1 MRIVRTVSMLLL
13 LCALTISSK
22 AQSPTQNYVMSKEVL
37 DVGGTH
43 AITTVTYYDGLG
55 NPVETATNGLGGTGK
70 YAYTL
75 QEHDAL
81 GREKQSWLPGTQKD
95 GCSFVAP
102 SELSSSLITFH
113 KDRNPYSVN
122 SYDALDRQVSTLG
135 AGESWHTAKKSVEQR
150 YGSNEAN
157 SIKRYQVSGSGSLVE
172 NGYYAANSL
181 SMLEVTDE
189 DGKTKQTFSDLFG
202 NKVLERRDVDNDT
215 YYVYDNI
222 GHLRYV
228 LSPSYQECS
237 DLQKY
242 GYEYRYDKYGRC
254 VWKRLPGCEYQ
265 QMWYDAADNLM
276 FSQDGEQR
284 KKGLYLFYLYDKMK
298 RKVLLGTTTSINA
311 SCISALATYE
321 EQVGGLCNSGYTPLG
336 NLGLGNEQLLRAR
349 YYDSHSFLNR
359 QLVKNLTSK
368 SLSAKTV
375 GLQDSFNIGL
385 QTGVVTRNTE
395 GDLLASVFYH
405 DLRGLVVE
413 SMLIMPEEVF
423 LRQSTKYSFTRNA
436 VEVKTELSKVDMVK
450 TVTQQYV
457 YNPNNDKVAT
467 ATLQVDDVTR
477 AVASYSYDGIGRLV
491 SVKRSDNAG
500 MVNYAYNIRN
510 WLKET
515 KSDRFMQSLYYET
528 DGENPCFNG
537 NISRMQWQSGKD
549 NVLRGYDFA
558 YDGLNRLEESTYAE
572 GADMSRNKNRYSE
585 NILSYS
591 ANGSIKRLH
600 RYGKKNNGTFGLIDD
615 LTYSYNGNQI
625 KEISDKAG
633 SLLYDGSFDFK
644 DGANADVEYFYD
656 ANSALVKDLNKGIS
670 NIVYDVLGNLKCI
683 TFSNGFKT
691 RYIYDA
697 AGNKLRTTHESAV
710 TNTTDYIGNFVFED
724 GKLDKYLFD
733 GGYCS
738 FDNNQNPTFHYYE
751 KDHLGSIR
759 MVVNEKGT
767 IEQVNHYYPFGGVYG
782 DLSYNA
788 EIQKSKYIGK
798 EFDHMYGLDWY
809 DHGAR
814 MYDAAGLFWDRK
826 DPLFSKYYSLS
837 PYLYC
842 GNNPVLYLDIDGLD
856 WYQENGLYL
865 YSPDVHSGK
874 DLKKG
879 QIYMGS
885 SFTTGKGSNLA
896 TYNNDG
902 SVMFANETQA
912 YNYIWQKANY
922 KKREVGGFL
931 LQNNKVLVLP
941 DYKNDATTTK
951 LNAYEGYSF
960 QGRILS
966 NKLGRYTVKAQIHS
980 HQNRFTSA
988 EPSYYVGN
996 TYGDAGLSKNHFSMP
1011 VFVMGHDNVL
1021 YLIRG
1026 VKSNHVVEV
1035 YPLNWGQKSLGKLL
1049 KGNIKLSKE
1058 IFKLKPIIK

>member
-1 MRIVRTVSMLLL
+1 MKIERTLSIMLF
-13 LCALTISSK
+13 LCALAISVK
-22 AQSPTQNYVMSKEVL
+22 AQSPTQNYVLSKDVL
-37 DVGGTH
+37 DVDGTH

-55 NPVETATNGLGGTGK
+55 YPVETATNGLGGTGK

-75 QEHDAL
+75 LEHDAL

-95 GCSFVAP
+95 GCSFVVP

-135 AGESWHTAKKSVEQR
+135 AGESWHTAKKSIEQR
-150 YGSNEAN
+150 YGSNETN

-237 DLQKY
+237 DLQKF

-284 KKGLYLFYLYDKMK
+284 KKGLFVFYLYDKMK
-298 RKVLLGTTTSINA
+298 REVLMGTTTSMNA
-311 SCISALATYE
+311 SCTSALATYGE
-321 EQVGGLCNSGYTPLG
+321 LSSGLCNSGYTPLG

-656 ANSALVKDLNKGIS
+656 ANGALVKDLNKGIS

-759 MVVNEKGT
+759 MVVNERGT

-1049 KGNIKLSKE
+1049 KGNIKLLKE

>member
-1 MRIVRTVSMLLL
+1 ME
-13 LCALTISSK
+13 
-22 AQSPTQNYVMSKEVL
+22 KEVL
-37 DVGGTH
+37 VLMLLS
-43 AITTVTYYDGLG
+43 VFSLMS
-55 NPVETATNGLGGTGK
+55 L
-70 YAYTL
+70 
-75 QEHDAL
+75 AL
-81 GREKQSWLPGTQKD
+81 SP
-95 GCSFVAP
+95 
-102 SELSSSLITFH
+102 
-113 KDRNPYSVN
+113 
-122 SYDALDRQVSTLG
+122 
-135 AGESWHTAKKSVEQR
+135 
-150 YGSNEAN
+150 
-157 SIKRYQVSGSGSLVE
+157 
-172 NGYYAANSL
+172 
-181 SMLEVTDE
+181 
-189 DGKTKQTFSDLFG
+189 TK
-202 NKVLERRDVDNDT
+202 NYILER
-215 YYVYDNI
+215 
-222 GHLRYV
+222 
-228 LSPSYQECS
+228 
-237 DLQKY
+237 
-242 GYEYRYDKYGRC
+242 
-254 VWKRLPGCEYQ
+254 
-265 QMWYDAADNLM
+265 QMLDACGI
-276 FSQDGEQR
+276 Q
-284 KKGLYLFYLYDKMK
+284 
-298 RKVLLGTTTSINA
+298 
-311 SCISALATYE
+311 
-321 EQVGGLCNSGYTPLG
+321 
-336 NLGLGNEQLLRAR
+336 
-349 YYDSHSFLNR
+349 
-359 QLVKNLTSK
+359 
-368 SLSAKTV
+368 
-375 GLQDSFNIGL
+375 
-385 QTGVVTRNTE
+385 
-395 GDLLASVFYH
+395 
-405 DLRGLVVE
+405 
-413 SMLIMPEEVF
+413 
-423 LRQSTKYSFTRNA
+423 
-436 VEVKTELSKVDMVK
+436 
-450 TVTQQYV
+450 
-457 YNPNNDKVAT
+457 AT
-467 ATLQVDDVTR
+467 A
-477 AVASYSYDGIGRLV
+477 
-491 SVKRSDNAG
+491 
-500 MVNYAYNIRN
+500 
-510 WLKET
+510 
-515 KSDRFMQSLYYET
+515 
-528 DGENPCFNG
+528 
-537 NISRMQWQSGKD
+537 NISRMQWQSSKD
-549 NVLRGYDFA
+549 HVLRGYDFA

-572 GADMSRNKNRYSE
+572 GADMSQNKS
-585 NILSYS
+585 
-591 ANGSIKRLH
+591 
-600 RYGKKNNGTFGLIDD
+600 
-615 LTYSYNGNQI
+615 
-625 KEISDKAG
+625 
-633 SLLYDGSFDFK
+633 
-644 DGANADVEYFYD
+644 
-656 ANSALVKDLNKGIS
+656 
-670 NIVYDVLGNLKCI
+670 
-683 TFSNGFKT
+683 
-691 RYIYDA
+691 
-697 AGNKLRTTHESAV
+697 
-710 TNTTDYIGNFVFED
+710 
-724 GKLDKYLFD
+724 
-733 GGYCS
+733 S

-751 KDHLGSIR
+751 KDHLGSVR

-941 DYKNDATTTK
+941 DYKNDASTTK

-988 EPSYYVGN
+988 EPSCYVGN

>member
-1 MRIVRTVSMLLL
+1 MLLL

-22 AQSPTQNYVMSKEVL
+22 AQSPTQNYVMSKDVL
-37 DVGGTH
+37 DVDGTH

-81 GREKQSWLPGTQKD
+81 GREKQSWLPGTAQS
-95 GCSFVAP
+95 GCSFVSP

-157 SIKRYQVSGSGSLVE
+157 CIKRYQVSGSGSLVE

-237 DLQKY
+237 DLQKF

-413 SMLIMPEEVF
+413 SMQIKPDEVF
-423 LRQSTKYSFTRNA
+423 LRQSIKYSFTRKPI
-436 VEVKTELSKVDMVK
+436 EVKAELTKGDMTK
-450 TVTQQYV
+450 NVTQLYV
-457 YNPNNDKVAT
+457 YNPNNDKIET
-467 ATLQVDDVTR
+467 MTIQVGNVTR
-477 AVASYSYDGIGRLV
+477 TVASYSYDDIGRLV
-491 SVKRSDNAG
+491 SVNRSGNAG
-500 MVNYAYNIRN
+500 IVNYAYNIRN

-515 KSDRFMQSLYYET
+515 KSDRFSQNLWYET
-528 DGENPCFNG
+528 TGAYPCFNG
-537 NISRMQWQSGKD
+537 NISRMQWLSSMD
-549 NVLRGYDFA
+549 HVLRSYDFV
-558 YDGLNRLEESTYAE
+558 YDDLNRLEESTYAE
-572 GADMSRNKNRYSE
+572 GADMSRNKNHYSE
-585 NILSYS
+585 NVLSYS
-591 ANGSIKRLH
+591 ANGSIERLQ

-625 KEISDKAG
+625 QAISDKAG

-644 DGANADVEYFYD
+644 DGANASTEYFYD
-656 ANSALVKDLNKGIS
+656 ANGALIKDLNKGIS
-670 NIVYDVLGNLKCI
+670 NVEYDVLGNLKCI

-691 RYIYDA
+691 KYIYDA
-697 AGNKLRTTHESAV
+697 AGNKLRTTHESVV
-710 TNTTDYIGNFVFED
+710 TNMTDYIGNFIFED

-738 FDNNQNPTFHYYE
+738 FNNGQNPTFHYYE
-751 KDHLGSIR
+751 KDHLGSVR
-759 MVVNEKGT
+759 MVVNENGT

-782 DLSYNA
+782 DLSYNS
-788 EIQKSKYIGK
+788 ELQRNKYVGK

-814 MYDAAGLFWDRK
+814 MYDAARVVWDRIDNSGEK
-826 DPLFSKYYSLS
+826 NSDIS

-842 GNNPVLYLDIDGLD
+842 HDNAINKFDPDGNDDYFSNSGQFLFSKGDSPNIYVANGNNGFVNFNTLDLRRKNNLNTGVRIVGYYARKAGVKYNVNGGRGYVGISTLHRTDNQKDVLAQTKGESIYLKMS
-856 WYQENGLYL
+856 NGKLNKEMYNIYNLINTIVHEELHKESDVSLNYL
-865 YSPDVHSGK
+865 VHSQIV
-874 DLKKG
+874 LKQLADANFSNGSEKYQTG
-879 QIYMGS
+879 TIGNMIVLMNEANKKEQSANALIQIM
-885 SFTTGKGSNLA
+885 
-896 TYNNDG
+896 
-902 SVMFANETQA
+902 V
-912 YNYIWQKANY
+912 KANSII
-922 KKREVGGFL
+922 KPLGL
-931 LQNNKVLVLP
+931 
-941 DYKNDATTTK
+941 
-951 LNAYEGYSF
+951 
-960 QGRILS
+960 GRIVRR
-966 NKLGRYTVKAQIHS
+966 N
-980 HQNRFTSA
+980 
-988 EPSYYVGN
+988 
-996 TYGDAGLSKNHFSMP
+996 NHFE
-1011 VFVMGHDNVL
+1011 
-1021 YLIRG
+1021 Y
-1026 VKSNHVVEV
+1026 V
-1035 YPLNWGQKSLGKLL
+1035 YGTK
-1049 KGNIKLSKE
+1049 
-1058 IFKLKPIIK
+1058 

>member
-1 MRIVRTVSMLLL
+1 MKIERTLSIMLF
-13 LCALTISSK
+13 LCALAISVK
-22 AQSPTQNYVMSKEVL
+22 AQSPTQNYVLSKDVL
-37 DVGGTH
+37 DVDGTH

-55 NPVETATNGLGGTGK
+55 YPVETATNGLGGTGK

-75 QEHDAL
+75 LEHDAL

-95 GCSFVAP
+95 GCSFVVP

-135 AGESWHTAKKSVEQR
+135 AGESWHTAKKSIEQR

-237 DLQKY
+237 DLQKF

-284 KKGLYLFYLYDKMK
+284 KKGLFVFYLYDKMK
-298 RKVLLGTTTSINA
+298 REVLMGTTTSMNA
-311 SCISALATYE
+311 SCTSALATYGE
-321 EQVGGLCNSGYTPLG
+321 LSSGLCNSGYTPLG

-368 SLSAKTV
+368 SLSAKTS
-375 GLQDSFNIGL
+375 GLQESYNIGS
-385 QTGVVTRNTE
+385 QTGIVTRNTD
-395 GDLLASVFYH
+395 GDLLASVSYH

-413 SMLIMPEEVF
+413 SMQIKPDEVF
-423 LRQSTKYSFTRNA
+423 LRQSIKYSFTRKPI
-436 VEVKTELSKVDMVK
+436 EVKAELTKGDMTK
-450 TVTQQYV
+450 NVTQLYV
-457 YNPNNDKVAT
+457 YNPNNDKIET
-467 ATLQVDDVTR
+467 MTIQVGNVTR
-477 AVASYSYDGIGRLV
+477 TVASYSYDDIGRLV
-491 SVKRSDNAG
+491 SVNRSGNAG
-500 MVNYAYNIRN
+500 SVRYDYNIRN

-515 KSDRFMQSLYYET
+515 KSDRFKQNLYYEST
-528 DGENPCFNG
+528 KENPCFNG

-549 NVLRGYDFA
+549 HVLRGYDFA

-572 GADMSRNKNRYSE
+572 GEDMNQNKNRYSE
-585 NILSYS
+585 NVLSYS
-591 ANGSIKRLH
+591 ANGSIERLQ
-600 RYGKKNNGTFGLIDD
+600 RYGKKNNGAFGLIDD

-625 KEISDKAG
+625 KAISDKAG
-633 SLLYDGSFDFK
+633 SLLYNGSFDFK

-656 ANSALVKDLNKGIS
+656 ANGALVKDLNKGIS
-670 NIVYDVLGNLKCI
+670 NIEYDVLGNLKCI

-691 RYIYDA
+691 KYIYDA

-710 TNTTDYIGNFVFED
+710 TNTIDYISNFVFED
-724 GKLDKYLFD
+724 GKLSKYLFD

-751 KDHLGSIR
+751 KDHLASVR
-759 MVVNEKGT
+759 MVVNENGT

-788 EIQKSKYIGK
+788 ELQRNKYVGK
-798 EFDHMYGLDWY
+798 EFDHIHGLDLY

-814 MYDAAGLFWDRK
+814 MYDAARIVWDRV
-826 DPLFSKYYSLS
+826 DGLS
-837 PYLYC
+837 EKSYRLCPYLY
-842 GNNPVLYLDIDGLD
+842 GQNNPVRFVDKDGFVAIAYDENAKRNILNTLTKEERAFVNFEKNGMIDVSLINRYEGSSENFEALKALANSSINYKFMVADKDI
-856 WYQENGLYL
+856 NGKAFFDKGFDNDNPQNYSYGVTNLPGAANDS
-865 YSPDVHSGK
+865 SPDNDVY
-874 DLKKG
+874 
-879 QIYMGS
+879 IFTA
-885 SFTTGKGSNLA
+885 SFLDAKA
-896 TYNNDG
+896 
-902 SVMFANETQA
+902 QA
-912 YNYIWQKANY
+912 
-922 KKREVGGFL
+922 
-931 LQNNKVLVLP
+931 
-941 DYKNDATTTK
+941 KNTAH
-951 LNAYEGYSF
+951 EGYGHAYFYELKQKNPS
-960 QGRILS
+960 I
-966 NKLGRYTVKAQIHS
+966 
-980 HQNRFTSA
+980 
-988 EPSYYVGN
+988 EPSHTFGVVGYVKEFDPYFN
-996 TYGDAGLSKNHFSMP
+996 QVVSYP
-1011 VFVMGHDNVL
+1011 VFGKNNTELEEQINIVEQQAIDN
-1021 YLIRG
+1021 YEKNNR
-1026 VKSNHVVEV
+1026 
-1035 YPLNWGQKSLGKLL
+1035 
-1049 KGNIKLSKE
+1049 
-1058 IFKLKPIIK
+1058 

>member
-1 MRIVRTVSMLLL
+1 MRIVRTISMLLL

-55 NPVETATNGLGGTGK
+55 YPVETATNGLGGTGK

-656 ANSALVKDLNKGIS
+656 ANGALVKDLNKGIS

>member
-1 MRIVRTVSMLLL
+1 ME
-13 LCALTISSK
+13 
-22 AQSPTQNYVMSKEVL
+22 KEVL
-37 DVGGTH
+37 VLMLLS
-43 AITTVTYYDGLG
+43 VFSLMS
-55 NPVETATNGLGGTGK
+55 L
-70 YAYTL
+70 
-75 QEHDAL
+75 AL
-81 GREKQSWLPGTQKD
+81 SP
-95 GCSFVAP
+95 
-102 SELSSSLITFH
+102 
-113 KDRNPYSVN
+113 
-122 SYDALDRQVSTLG
+122 
-135 AGESWHTAKKSVEQR
+135 
-150 YGSNEAN
+150 
-157 SIKRYQVSGSGSLVE
+157 
-172 NGYYAANSL
+172 
-181 SMLEVTDE
+181 
-189 DGKTKQTFSDLFG
+189 TK
-202 NKVLERRDVDNDT
+202 NYILER
-215 YYVYDNI
+215 
-222 GHLRYV
+222 
-228 LSPSYQECS
+228 
-237 DLQKY
+237 
-242 GYEYRYDKYGRC
+242 
-254 VWKRLPGCEYQ
+254 
-265 QMWYDAADNLM
+265 QMLDA
-276 FSQDGEQR
+276 
-284 KKGLYLFYLYDKMK
+284 
-298 RKVLLGTTTSINA
+298 
-311 SCISALATYE
+311 C
-321 EQVGGLCNSGYTPLG
+321 
-336 NLGLGNEQLLRAR
+336 
-349 YYDSHSFLNR
+349 
-359 QLVKNLTSK
+359 
-368 SLSAKTV
+368 
-375 GLQDSFNIGL
+375 
-385 QTGVVTRNTE
+385 
-395 GDLLASVFYH
+395 
-405 DLRGLVVE
+405 
-413 SMLIMPEEVF
+413 
-423 LRQSTKYSFTRNA
+423 
-436 VEVKTELSKVDMVK
+436 
-450 TVTQQYV
+450 
-457 YNPNNDKVAT
+457 
-467 ATLQVDDVTR
+467 
-477 AVASYSYDGIGRLV
+477 GIQ
-491 SVKRSDNAG
+491 AI
-500 MVNYAYNIRN
+500 A
-510 WLKET
+510 
-515 KSDRFMQSLYYET
+515 
-528 DGENPCFNG
+528 

-549 NVLRGYDFA
+549 HVLRGDDFA

-572 GADMSRNKNRYSE
+572 GADMSQNKS
-585 NILSYS
+585 
-591 ANGSIKRLH
+591 
-600 RYGKKNNGTFGLIDD
+600 
-615 LTYSYNGNQI
+615 
-625 KEISDKAG
+625 
-633 SLLYDGSFDFK
+633 
-644 DGANADVEYFYD
+644 
-656 ANSALVKDLNKGIS
+656 
-670 NIVYDVLGNLKCI
+670 
-683 TFSNGFKT
+683 
-691 RYIYDA
+691 
-697 AGNKLRTTHESAV
+697 
-710 TNTTDYIGNFVFED
+710 
-724 GKLDKYLFD
+724 
-733 GGYCS
+733 S
-738 FDNNQNPTFHYYE
+738 FDNNQNPTFLYYE
-751 KDHLGSIR
+751 KDHLGSVR

-941 DYKNDATTTK
+941 DYKNDASTTK

-996 TYGDAGLSKNHFSMP
+996 TYGDAGLSKNHFGMP

>member
-1 MRIVRTVSMLLL
+1 MLLL

-37 DVGGTH
+37 DVDGTH

-515 KSDRFMQSLYYET
+515 KSDRFRQSLYYET

-549 NVLRGYDFA
+549 HVLRGYDFA

-572 GADMSRNKNRYSE
+572 GEDMNQNKNRYSE
-585 NILSYS
+585 NVLSYS
-591 ANGSIKRLH
+591 ANGSIERLQ

-625 KEISDKAG
+625 MAISDKAG

-644 DGANADVEYFYD
+644 DGANADDEYFYD
-656 ANSALVKDLNKGIS
+656 TNGALIKDLNKGIS
-670 NIVYDVLGNLKCI
+670 NIEYDVLGNLKCI

-738 FDNNQNPTFHYYE
+738 FDNNQNPTFLYYE
-751 KDHLGSIR
+751 KDHLGSVR

-798 EFDHMYGLDWY
+798 EFYHMYGLDWY

-814 MYDAAGLFWDRK
+814 MYDAARVAWDKTERLYGK
-826 DPLFSKYYSLS
+826 FNNWN
-837 PYLYC
+837 LYC
-842 GNNPVLYLDIDGLD
+842 YGLD
-856 WYQENGLYL
+856 NPIKFIDKDGREPGDFFE
-865 YSPDVHSGK
+865 SPEKAALDFALFYNDNSIRDNK
-874 DLKKG
+874 EFASS
-879 QIYMGS
+879 IYAVQMIMVIGAI
-885 SFTTGKGSNLA
+885 L
-896 TYNNDG
+896 
-902 SVMFANETQA
+902 
-912 YNYIWQKANY
+912 IL
-922 KKREVGGFL
+922 FL
-931 LQNNKVLVLP
+931 
-941 DYKNDATTTK
+941 
-951 LNAYEGYSF
+951 
-960 QGRILS
+960 
-966 NKLGRYTVKAQIHS
+966 
-980 HQNRFTSA
+980 
-988 EPSYYVGN
+988 
-996 TYGDAGLSKNHFSMP
+996 M
-1011 VFVMGHDNVL
+1011 
-1021 YLIRG
+1021 
-1026 VKSNHVVEV
+1026 
-1035 YPLNWGQKSLGKLL
+1035 
-1049 KGNIKLSKE
+1049 
-1058 IFKLKPIIK
+1058 